1 MISFKIGVMA
11 DSFRLQIHDGIRKA
25 AELGADGVQVY
36 AAEGDVC
43 AENMDNRAR
52 QRFKAFCAE
61 QGLEISALCGD
72 LGGHGFNRQEDNP
85 GKVARSKAIVNL
97 AVDLGTP
104 VVTTHI
110 GIVPSDPASEG
121 YAVLL
126 AACKDL
132 GEYAAP
138 RGISFAI
145 ETGPEPA
152 KILGAFLDDVGS
164 KGIGVNMDPANFVMV
179 TGDDPVKAVYTLQD
193 YIVHTHAKDGVKYK
207 ECDAVQVYT
216 AFAEGGL
223 DGMNIGELFDEVPL
237 GQGAVDFDAYHAAL
251 SDIGYDG
258 YLTIEREVGGNPE
271 ADIRAAVEFLRG
283 KVG

>member
-11 DSFRLQIHDGIRKA
+11 DSFHLQIHDGIRKA

-52 QRFKAFCAE
+52 QQFKAFCAE

-72 LGGHGFNRQEDNP
+72 LGGRGFNRQEDNP
-85 GKVARSKAIVNL
+85 GKVARSKAIVDL
-97 AVDLGTP
+97 AV
-104 VVTTHI
+104 
-110 GIVPSDPASEG
+110 
-121 YAVLL
+121 
-126 AACKDL
+126 DL

-152 KILGAFLDDVGS
+152 KAPGAFLDDVGS